1 MPFQAYKISEVKRIM
16 SLRHY
21 LLLALDATVLV
32 NYLPQSNVTVDS
44 LQRIIIIT
52 IITIM
57 MMMMMKILIII

>member
-44 LQRIIIIT
+44 LQRIMIT
-52 IITIM
+52 IIIIM